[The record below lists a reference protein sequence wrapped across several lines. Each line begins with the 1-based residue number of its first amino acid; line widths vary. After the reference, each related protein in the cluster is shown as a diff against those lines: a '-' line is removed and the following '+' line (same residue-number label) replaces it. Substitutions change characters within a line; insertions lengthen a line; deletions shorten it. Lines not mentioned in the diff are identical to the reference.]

1 MKMLNP
7 FSRLSKKPSQ
17 AVKAALGKSVFSRTD
32 TAMVG
37 RWAMF
42 VLGGAKRLQNVP
54 SIARRDAIDSTCSK
68 ICQICLVSV
77 GCCPVWL
84 L

>member
-1 MKMLNP
+1 VKMLNP

-37 RWAMF
+37 IWTLF
-42 VLGGAKRLQNVP
+42 VLWGAKRLQIVP
-54 SIARRDAIDSTCSK
+54 SIA
-68 ICQICLVSV
+68 
-77 GCCPVWL
+77 
-84 L
+84 

>member
-1 MKMLNP
+1 VKMLNP

-37 RWAMF
+37 IWTLF
-42 VLGGAKRLQNVP
+42 VLWGAKRLQNVP
-54 SIARRDAIDSTCSK
+54 SIA
-68 ICQICLVSV
+68 
-77 GCCPVWL
+77 
-84 L
+84 